1 MVCMLA
7 GVCRAAACLLLHKLA
22 IHFISGHHLGCS
34 QLYGI
39 SVQRFFVQRP
49 RSLRV
54 PAKLLRA
61 VAKQNR
67 EGQAS
72 MPPKFVDQLAP
83 RLSSHLRSLQGAA
96 VFDLDAQLLRRHRAV
111 TQIAQPAASSITW
124 REFAAGLDTS
134 DGAAAKAARDKLSE
148 FVRLSGDLS
157 ENGVFA
163 EADRVL
169 YTALTAGNASAKQA
183 HTELAAV
190 VGHVDADKWKRLVA
204 LAKDLADWKSA
215 RQLEK
220 EKERTAKQK
229 AAAAAASTTAVQPV
243 QEWGL
248 NLGIDA
254 VVRPPADSDTAEL
267 QALLTAAASIS
278 SSSSASGTTAS
289 SSAAS
294 AATAVSSG
302 GLSRHAQQQ
311 QQQQQQQ
318 QAPPAGVVGAQWLCA
333 RCEQHCRLS
342 GAVLPPV
349 DLAASL
355 LAAIAQHRGDAAAL
369 QGPLFDLLGEAGIE
383 LMMEVLTHAEALS
396 AVDLLDVEAAAAA
409 GAAAA
414 AAGGTAGAALRR
426 MPPPAP
432 RAGPR

>member
-1 MVCMLA
+1 M
-7 GVCRAAACLLLHKLA
+7 G
-22 IHFISGHHLGCS
+22 
-34 QLYGI
+34 
-39 SVQRFFVQRP
+39 
-49 RSLRV
+49 
-54 PAKLLRA
+54 
-61 VAKQNR
+61 
-67 EGQAS
+67 EGQAPL
-72 MPPKFVDQLAP
+72 PPKFVDQLAP

-169 YTALTAGNASAKQA
+169 YTALTAGDASAKQA

-190 VGHVDADKWKRLVA
+190 VGLVDADKWKRLVA

-220 EKERTAKQK
+220 EKERTAKQR
-229 AAAAAASTTAVQPV
+229 AAAAAAAVSTTAVQPV

-267 QALLTAAASIS
+267 QALLAAAASIS
-278 SSSSASGTTAS
+278 SSSASSTTTS
-289 SSAAS
+289 SSAAG
-294 AATAVSSG
+294 AAAAVSSG
-302 GLSRHAQQQ
+302 GLSRHAQLQQ

-318 QAPPAGVVGAQWLCA
+318 QAAPAGVGAQWLYA

-409 GAAAA
+409 
-414 AAGGTAGAALRR
+414 AGAAVAGATASTLRR

>member
-1 MVCMLA
+1 
-7 GVCRAAACLLLHKLA
+7 
-22 IHFISGHHLGCS
+22 
-34 QLYGI
+34 
-39 SVQRFFVQRP
+39 
-49 RSLRV
+49 
-54 PAKLLRA
+54 
-61 VAKQNR
+61 
-67 EGQAS
+67 

-111 TQIAQPAASSITW
+111 TQVAQPAASSITW

-134 DGAAAKAARDKLSE
+134 DGTAAKAARDKLSE

-169 YTALTAGNASAKQA
+169 YTALTAGDTSAKQA
-183 HTELAAV
+183 HSELAAV

-204 LAKDLADWKSA
+204 LAQDLAVWKSA

-229 AAAAAASTTAVQPV
+229 AAATAAVQPV

-267 QALLTAAASIS
+267 QALLTAAASLS
-278 SSSSASGTTAS
+278 STSTSSTTTSSSAT
-289 SSAAS
+289 SAA
-294 AATAVSSG
+294 AASSG

-318 QAPPAGVVGAQWLCA
+318 AATAGVGAQWLYA

-355 LAAIAQHRGDAAAL
+355 LTAIAQHRGDAAAL

-383 LMMEVLTHAEALS
+383 LMMEVLSNAEALS
-396 AVDLLDVEAAAAA
+396 AVDLLDVEAAAA
-409 GAAAA
+409 GATAA
-414 AAGGTAGAALRR
+414 AAGATAGALRR